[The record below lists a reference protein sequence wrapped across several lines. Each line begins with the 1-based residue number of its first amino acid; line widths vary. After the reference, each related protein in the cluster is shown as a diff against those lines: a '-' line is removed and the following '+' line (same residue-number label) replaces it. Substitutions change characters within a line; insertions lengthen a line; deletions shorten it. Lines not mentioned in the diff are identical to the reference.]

1 MPPWLRRL
9 LPAAVR
15 LAPLALP
22 GLAAPAPVPPPAPAP
37 ADVLVLANAH
47 DPESLAL
54 ARHYLGARGVPAAN
68 LVALPLP
75 LEETISRAQFTAQLW
90 EPLTDWLR
98 AQGWVDLLPMEGRD
112 AAGRRRHAPQGH
124 RIGAL
129 VICRGVP
136 LKVAP
141 DDALLAAEVTPR
153 LRAEFRTNQ
162 AAVDAELSLIAW
174 PVAPLAGFTP
184 NPLFN
189 RDRPG
194 PAELARVVRVSR
206 LDGPSAA
213 SAHALVDSALA
224 AERHGLAGRA
234 LVDLAQRG
242 QVGDAWLATV
252 ARELAARDFEVL
264 RDEAPATF
272 APAARADATALYFGW
287 YSGTIDGPGHLPGI
301 RYAPGA
307 SALHIFSYSAATLR
321 DPEQGWTGPLVARGV
336 AATVGN
342 VYEPYLELTHRPD
355 LLVRR
360 LLAGATWAEA
370 SFHSL
375 PALGWQAVAVGDPLY
390 RPFATDLEAQLAV
403 DAGLPAELRSHA
415 RLRRV
420 RELSRLG
427 RDAEAER
434 QLAQARAEARDAGV
448 AVWAARR
455 ELAAGRAAAAGL
467 PALLA
472 APAGEGGGAAGWA
485 LRAEHAG
492 MLVDA
497 GRPEAAVP
505 RWRALLGE
513 EQLPTTLRRGWL
525 PRAIEA
531 ATAAGAAA
539 AAGRWRE
546 ELAALPPG
554 N

>member
-1 MPPWLRRL
+1 VVAAPVS
-9 LPAAVR
+9 PAA
-15 LAPLALP
+15 PS
-22 GLAAPAPVPPPAPAP
+22 P
-37 ADVLVLANAH
+37 ADVLVLANSR

-98 AQGWVDLLPMEGRD
+98 AHGWVDLLPMEGRD
-112 AAGRRRHAPQGH
+112 AVGRRRHAPQGH

-129 VICRGVP
+129 VLCRGVP

-141 DDALLAAEVTPR
+141 DEALLAAEATPR
-153 LRAEFRTNQ
+153 LRAEFRTNA
-162 AAVDAELSLIAW
+162 AAVDSELSMIVW

-189 RDRPG
+189 RDQPG
-194 PAELARVVRVSR
+194 PAELTRVVRVSR

-213 SAHALVDSALA
+213 SARALVDSAVA

-242 QVGDAWLATV
+242 KVGDPWLATA

-264 RDEAPATF
+264 LDEAPATF
-272 APAARADATALYFGW
+272 TPAARADATAVYFGW
-287 YSGTIDGPGHLPGI
+287 YTGTIDGPFRLPGFHF
-301 RYAPGA
+301 APGA
-307 SALHIFSYSAATLR
+307 IALHIYSFSAATLR

-355 LLVRR
+355 LLLRR
-360 LLAGATWAEA
+360 LLTGATWAEA
-370 SFHSL
+370 VFQSL

-390 RPFATDLEAQLAV
+390 RPFATSLEAQLAV
-403 DAGLPAELRSHA
+403 DSGLPAELRSHA

-420 RELSRLG
+420 RELLRLG

-434 QLAQARAEARDAGV
+434 QLEQARAEARDAGV

-455 ELAAGRAAAAGL
+455 EGAAGRPAAVV
-467 PALLA
+467 PWLLG
-472 APAGEGGGAAGWA
+472 APSGEGGGAAGWA
-485 LRAEHAG
+485 LRAEHAA
-492 MLVDA
+492 MLADA
-497 GRPEAAVP
+497 GQPAAAVP

-513 EQLPTTLRRGWL
+513 AQLPTGLRRGWL

-531 ATAAGAAA
+531 ATAAGETD

>member
-1 MPPWLRRL
+1 VAPRLPRL
-9 LPAAVR
+9 LPFLR
-15 LAPLALP
+15 RCTLLLLP
-22 GLAAPAPVPPPAPAP
+22 GWSAAAPIPPAAPAP
-37 ADVLVLANAH
+37 ADVLVLANAR

-54 ARHYLGARGVPAAN
+54 ARHYLAARGVPAAN

-75 LEETISRAQFTAQLW
+75 AEETISRAQFTAELW
-90 EPLTDWLR
+90 EPLTEWLR
-98 AQGWVDLLPMEGRD
+98 AAQWVDLLPMEGRD

-129 VICRGVP
+129 VVCRGVP

-141 DDALLAAEVTPR
+141 DEALLAAEATPK

-189 RDRPG
+189 RDQPG
-194 PAELARVVRVSR
+194 PADRARVVRVSR
-206 LDGPSAA
+206 LDGPSVEA
-213 SAHALVDSALA
+213 AHALVDSALA

-234 LVDLAQRG
+234 LIDLAQRG
-242 QVGDAWLATV
+242 KVGDPWLATA

-264 RDEAPATF
+264 LDEAPETLAAT
-272 APAARADATALYFGW
+272 ARADATAVYFGW
-287 YSGTIDGPGHLPGI
+287 YTSAIDGPFRLPGF
-301 RYAPGA
+301 RFAPGA
-307 SALHIFSYSAATLR
+307 IALHIYSYSAATLR
-321 DPEQGWTGPLVARGV
+321 DPEQGWTGPFVARGA

-355 LLVRR
+355 LLLRR

-370 SFHSL
+370 VFQSL
-375 PALGWQAVAVGDPLY
+375 PALGWQAVALGDPLY
-390 RPFATDLEAQLAV
+390 RPFATSLEAQLDV
-403 DAGLPAELRSHA
+403 DSGLPPELRTHA

-420 RELSRLG
+420 RELDRRG
-427 RDAEAER
+427 RPEDAERLLER
-434 QLAQARAEARDAGV
+434 ARDEATDASV

-455 ELAAGRAAAAGL
+455 ELAAGRAAGAL
-467 PALLA
+467 PWLLA
-472 APAGEGGGAAGWA
+472 APADRAGGAAGWA
-485 LRAEHAG
+485 LRAELAG
-492 MLVDA
+492 LLAAA
-497 GRPEAAVP
+497 GRPDAATT
-505 RWRALLGE
+505 RWAALLAGPL
-513 EQLPTTLRRGWL
+513 LPPSLRRGWL

-531 ATAAGAAA
+531 AA
-539 AAGRWRE
+539 AAGEAEMAVRWRA

-554 N
+554 D

>member
-1 MPPWLRRL
+1 MLPALPRL
-9 LPAAVR
+9 LTAACR
-15 LAPLALP
+15 LAPLFLP
-22 GLAAPAPVPPPAPAP
+22 GLAGAAPVPPAAPSP
-37 ADVLVLANAH
+37 ADVLVLANAR

-54 ARHYLGARGVPAAN
+54 ARHYLAVRGVPAGN
-68 LVALPLP
+68 LVALALP
-75 LEETISRAQFTAQLW
+75 VEETISRAQFTAELW

-98 AQGWVDLLPMEGRD
+98 ADQWVDLLPMEGRD
-112 AAGRRRHAPQGH
+112 ALGRRRHAPQGH

-129 VICRGVP
+129 VVCRGVP

-141 DDALLAAEVTPR
+141 DESLLAAEATPK

-162 AAVDAELSLIAW
+162 AAVDAELSLLAW

-184 NPLFN
+184 NALFN
-189 RDRPG
+189 RDHPG
-194 PAELARVVRVSR
+194 PAELQRVVRVSR
-206 LDGPSAA
+206 LDGPSAE
-213 SAHALVDSALA
+213 SARALLDSALA

-242 QVGDAWLATV
+242 KVGDPWFATA

-264 RDEAPATF
+264 LDEASATF
-272 APAARADATALYFGW
+272 TPDSRADATAVYFGW
-287 YSGTIDGPGHLPGI
+287 YTGTIDGPFHLPGF
-301 RYAPGA
+301 RFAPGA
-307 SALHIFSYSAATLR
+307 IALHIFSYSAATLR
-321 DPEQGWTGPLVARGV
+321 DPENGWTAPLVARGV

-355 LLVRR
+355 LLLRR

-370 SFHSL
+370 VFQSL
-375 PALGWQAVAVGDPLY
+375 PALGWQAVALGDPLY
-390 RPFATDLEAQLAV
+390 RPFATSLEAQLAA
-403 DAGLPAELRSHA
+403 DSTLPGELRDHA

-420 RELSRLG
+420 RELLRLG
-427 RDAEAER
+427 RGVEAER
-434 QLAQARAEARDAGV
+434 LLEQAREEARDAAV

-455 ELAAGRAAAAGL
+455 ELTAGRAAAAL
-467 PALLA
+467 PWLLA

-492 MLVDA
+492 MLAAA

-505 RWRALLGE
+505 RWVALLGE
-513 EQLPTTLRRGWL
+513 PTLPAGLRRVWL

-531 ATAAGAAA
+531 ATAARETAAA
-539 AAGRWRE
+539 ERWRAE
-546 ELAALPPG
+546 WAALSPG

>member
-1 MPPWLRRL
+1 MFPRLPRL
-9 LPAAVR
+9 LAAAGRLVPLLLPGIVVAAPVSPAA
-15 LAPLALP
+15 PS
-22 GLAAPAPVPPPAPAP
+22 P
-37 ADVLVLANAH
+37 ADVLVLANSR

-54 ARHYLGARGVPAAN
+54 ARHYLAARGVPAAN
-68 LVALPLP
+68 LVDLPLP
-75 LEETISRAQFTAQLW
+75 AEETISRAQFTAELW
-90 EPLTDWLR
+90 EPLIDWLR
-98 AQGWVDLLPMEGRD
+98 ARGWVELLPMEGRD

-129 VICRGVP
+129 VLCRGVP

-141 DDALLAAEVTPR
+141 DDALLAAEATPQ
-153 LRAEFRTNQ
+153 LRAEFRTNA

-189 RDRPG
+189 RDQPG

-213 SAHALVDSALA
+213 SARALVDSAVA

-242 QVGDAWLATV
+242 KVGDPWLATA

-264 RDEAPATF
+264 LDEAPATF
-272 APAARADATALYFGW
+272 TPAARADATAVYFGW
-287 YSGTIDGPGHLPGI
+287 YTGTIDGPFRLPGF
-301 RYAPGA
+301 RFAPGA
-307 SALHIFSYSAATLR
+307 IALHIYSFSAATLR
-321 DPEQGWTGPLVARGV
+321 DPEHGWTGPLVARGV

-355 LLVRR
+355 LLLRR
-360 LLAGATWAEA
+360 LLTGATWAEA
-370 SFHSL
+370 VFQSL

-390 RPFATDLEAQLAV
+390 RPFATSLEAQLAV
-403 DAGLPAELRSHA
+403 DSGLPAELRSHA

-420 RELSRLG
+420 RELFRLG
-427 RDAEAER
+427 RDPEAER
-434 QLAQARAEARDAGV
+434 QLEQARGEARDAGV

-467 PALLA
+467 PGLLA
-472 APAGEGGGAAGWA
+472 APAGEGAGAAGWA

-492 MLVDA
+492 MLAAA

-505 RWRALLGE
+505 RWAALLGE
-513 EQLPTTLRRGWL
+513 ARLPAGLRRGWL
-525 PRAIEA
+525 PPAIEA
-531 ATAAGAAA
+531 ATAAGEAG
-539 AAGRWRE
+539 AAGRWRA

-554 N
+554 D

>member
-1 MPPWLRRL
+1 VAPRRSRLFPFLRRWTFLL
-9 LPAAVR
+9 LPGWVAA
-15 LAPLALP
+15 
-22 GLAAPAPVPPPAPAP
+22 APVPPAVPTPG
-37 ADVLVLANAH
+37 DVLVLANAS

-54 ARHYLGARGVPAAN
+54 ARHYLTARGVPAAN
-68 LVALPLP
+68 LVALALP
-75 LEETISRAQFTAQLW
+75 AEETISRAQFTTALW

-98 AQGWVDLLPMEGRD
+98 AGQWVDLLPMEGRD

-129 VICRGVP
+129 VVCRGVP

-141 DDALLAAEVTPR
+141 DETLLAAEGTAK

-189 RDRPG
+189 RDQPG

-206 LDGPSAA
+206 LDAPSPEAA
-213 SAHALVDSALA
+213 RALVDSALA

-242 QVGDAWLATV
+242 KVGDPWLATA

-264 RDEAPATF
+264 LDEAPETF
-272 APAARADATALYFGW
+272 APAGRADATAVYLGW
-287 YSGTIDGPGHLPGI
+287 YTGTIDGPFRLPGF
-301 RYAPGA
+301 RFAPGA
-307 SALHIFSYSAATLR
+307 IALHIHSYSAASLR
-321 DPEQGWTGPLVARGV
+321 DPENGWTAPLVARGV

-355 LLVRR
+355 LLLRR

-370 SFHSL
+370 VFQAL
-375 PALGWQAVAVGDPLY
+375 PALGWQAVALGDPLY
-390 RPFATDLEAQLAV
+390 RPFAAGLEAQLAA
-403 DAGLPAELRSHA
+403 DSTLPAELRDHA
-415 RLRRV
+415 RLRHV

-427 RDAEAER
+427 REEEARRLLER
-434 QLAQARAEARDAGV
+434 ARDEARDAAV

-455 ELAAGRAAAAGL
+455 ELAGGRAAAAL
-467 PALLA
+467 PWLLA
-472 APAGEGGGAAGWA
+472 APAGGGGGAAGWA
-485 LRAEHAG
+485 LRAEHAA
-492 MLVDA
+492 MLVTA
-497 GRPEAAVP
+497 GRPDAAVP
-505 RWRALLGE
+505 RWAALLGE
-513 EQLPTTLRRGWL
+513 PQLPVGLRRGWL

-531 ATAAGAAA
+531 ATAAGETAAA
-539 AAGRWRE
+539 ERWRAE
-546 ELAALPPG
+546 WSALPPA